1 MPPKDIVARMM
12 DIYKVQNVN
21 WKLQMKI
28 ANQLLEKYSE
38 EQIMY
43 ALKYYKT
50 QSVNMYS
57 LGYFTY
63 KNNMDAPISMLKA
76 MKNRTKTDDGYEQ
89 RNEQRIRQLRK
100 TERREDYPLSL
111 FTECEES
118 S

>member
-50 QSVNMYS
+50 QSINMYS
-57 LGYFTY
+57 LGYLTY

-76 MKNRTKTDDGYEQ
+76 MKNFSTGSMSGRACILL
-89 RNEQRIRQLRK
+89 NMPRK
-100 TERREDYPLSL
+100 SAWEAVSIGW
-111 FTECEES
+111 
-118 S
+118 